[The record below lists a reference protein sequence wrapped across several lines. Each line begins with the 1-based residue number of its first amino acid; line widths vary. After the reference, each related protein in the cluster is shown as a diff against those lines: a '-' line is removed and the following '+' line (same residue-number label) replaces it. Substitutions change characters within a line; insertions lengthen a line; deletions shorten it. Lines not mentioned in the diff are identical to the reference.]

1 MEAWVFGIE
10 VLAGLLFD
18 LIPRSSF
25 ERVSFKFNQQTRVE
39 AQKKPGRRIAKETG
53 SFSGLD

>member
-39 AQKKPGRRIAKETG
+39 AQKSPAGELQKKPAASAG
-53 SFSGLD
+53 